1 MKKFINARFLKASDS
16 RKVARFKN
24 KSFLFLFGLGALLNL
39 FLILFIPSHPDD
51 FSTYHAFACSQ
62 SFQNLNIYHAPC
74 NFFWHDFGFV
84 RYLQSYEYIGV
95 ADSILMKIAVFF
107 IPPFV
112 AHYALGILAFILFII
127 GMQKSFD
134 IGRNW
139 ILILFYYPI
148 TFPILHTAGSVKIS
162 IVIFSWTPF
171 MIQQAANSNRLKKY
185 SWYSFIALCWLL
197 ATEDKPFFVF
207 LLPGIFFLSFSKFE
221 MSDLNLTLFVKK
233 IKVYLFLLIPTL
245 FFLTASEMGGNSYL
259 NYLAGNTKTLSMG
272 IQRSFFS
279 AILHCFSWFAFS
291 IRSVDYN
298 YNPDIIQPEYAE
310 ALPWGLGL
318 LSFMSLLTMIALTL
332 FMLKFFFYEAKSIYS
347 NRGELLHSNHFFMLI
362 STFLLLLFPVIGG
375 GWAGHHFVFV
385 HVVIFTMLAKS
396 IKKRNSL
403 FDKNLLII
411 FCVLTVILTSLTP
424 NRSYNSND
432 SRRAI
437 DYAIINSNETT
448 IINCAYS
455 CYFEYSLRNIRN
467 VPVTFALEPEETL
480 SLLHSTQNSF
490 NQIMQICKDCSYE
503 SNIELFGLDSDIS
516 KVAEF
521 GEWKVFRILL
531 NEDFKA
537 SGYRSK

>member
-1 MKKFINARFLKASDS
+1 MIPKAPNSS
-16 RKVARFKN
+16 TIEHFRN
-24 KSFLFLFGLGALLNL
+24 KSFLFLLGLGILLNL
-39 FLILFIPSHPDD
+39 ILILFIPSHPDD

-74 NFFWHDFGFV
+74 NVFWHDFGFV

-95 ADSILMKIAVFF
+95 ADSILMKIAVIF

-112 AHYALGILAFILFII
+112 AHYVLGILAFILFIV
-127 GMQKSFD
+127 GMQKSFQ
-134 IGRNW
+134 IGKNW

-162 IVIFSWTPF
+162 IVVFSWTPF
-171 MIQQAANSNRLKKY
+171 MIQKAANSSKLKKY
-185 SWYSFIALCWLL
+185 SWYFFIALSWLL
-197 ATEDKPFFVF
+197 ATEDKPFFIF

-221 MSDLNLTLFVKK
+221 MSELSFNLFLKK
-233 IKVYLFLLIPTL
+233 IRVYLLLVIPTL
-245 FFLTASEMGGNSYL
+245 LFLTLSEMGGNSYL

-272 IQRSFFS
+272 IKRSFLS

-298 YNPDIIQPEYAE
+298 YNPDVNQPEYAE
-310 ALPWGLGL
+310 ALPWVLGF
-318 LSFMSLLTMIALTL
+318 LSFISLLTMIGVTL
-332 FMLKFFFYEAKSIYS
+332 LMLKFFFFEGKSIYS
-347 NRGELLHSNHFFMLI
+347 NRRELRNSKHFFMLSSI
-362 STFLLLLFPVIGG
+362 FLLLLFPVIGG
-375 GWAGHHFVFV
+375 GWAGHHFVFA

-396 IKKRNSL
+396 IEKRNSL
-403 FDKNLLII
+403 FDRNLIII
-411 FCVLTVILTSLTP
+411 FCISTVVLTSLTP

-437 DYAIINSNETT
+437 DYATTNSNERT

-467 VPVTFALEPEETL
+467 VPVTFALVPEDAS
-480 SLLHSTQNSF
+480 SLLHSTQENF
-490 NQIMQICKDCSYE
+490 NQIMQICKDCTHE
-503 SNIELFGLDSDIS
+503 SNIELFGSDSDVS

-521 GEWKVFRILL
+521 GEWSVFRILL
-531 NEDFKA
+531 KEDIKTA
-537 SGYRSK
+537 GYRSK

>member
-1 MKKFINARFLKASDS
+1 
-16 RKVARFKN
+16 
-24 KSFLFLFGLGALLNL
+24 
-39 FLILFIPSHPDD
+39 
-51 FSTYHAFACSQ
+51 
-62 SFQNLNIYHAPC
+62 
-74 NFFWHDFGFV
+74 
-84 RYLQSYEYIGV
+84 
-95 ADSILMKIAVFF
+95 MKIAVIF

-112 AHYALGILAFILFII
+112 AHYVLGILALILFIL

-148 TFPILHTAGSVKIS
+148 TFPILHDAGPVKIS

-171 MIQQAANSNRLKKY
+171 MIQKAANSNKLKKY
-185 SWYSFIALCWLL
+185 AWYSLIALCWLL

-221 MSDLNLTLFVKK
+221 MSEFNFILFVKK
-233 IKVYLFLLIPTL
+233 IKVFLFLLIPAL

-259 NYLAGNTKTLSMG
+259 NYLAGNTKTISMG
-272 IQRSFFS
+272 IKRSFLS

-298 YNPDIIQPEYAE
+298 YNPDITQPEYAE

-318 LSFMSLLTMIALTL
+318 LSFISLLTMIALIL
-332 FMLKFFFYEAKSIYS
+332 FMLKFFFFEGKSIYA
-347 NRGELLHSNHFFMLI
+347 NRGELRNSNHLFMLI
-362 STFLLLLFPVIGG
+362 SILLLLLFPVIGG

-385 HVVIFTMLAKS
+385 HVVIFTMLIKS
-396 IKKRNSL
+396 IEKRNSL
-403 FDKNLLII
+403 FDRNLLII
-411 FCVLTVILTSLTP
+411 FCIVTVILTSLTP

-432 SRRAI
+432 SRKAI
-437 DYAIINSNETT
+437 DYAIVNSNETT

-467 VPVTFALEPEETL
+467 IPVTFALVPEETL
-480 SLLHSTQNSF
+480 SLLHSTQENF
-490 NQIMQICKDCSYE
+490 NQIMQICKDCSNE
-503 SNIELFGLDSDIS
+503 SNIELFGIDSDVS

-521 GEWKVFRILL
+521 GEWNVFRILL
-531 NEDFKA
+531 KEDFKA
-537 SGYRSK
+537 LGYRSK